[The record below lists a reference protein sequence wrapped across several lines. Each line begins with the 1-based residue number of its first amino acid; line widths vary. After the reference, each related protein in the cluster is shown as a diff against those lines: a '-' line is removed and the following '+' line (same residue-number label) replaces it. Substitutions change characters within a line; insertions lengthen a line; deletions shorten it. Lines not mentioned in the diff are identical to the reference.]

1 MNTSFRLHCLTSAIA
16 LLSAGASAQEAAP
29 GAASAAP
36 AAEAQSNKLE
46 QVVVTSQG
54 RKEML
59 QSVPVAVKAFSARQI
74 EAAGIKSTQDFMD
87 MTPNVSFDQ
96 SFTYGNSFVVIRGVS
111 EINNAD
117 SPVAVVVD
125 GVPQND
131 QKQLKMNLVDVAR
144 IEVLKGPQGS
154 LYGRNAVGGAIVID
168 TKQPSNELHGFAKLD
183 YSTGNTIDLNGGVSG
198 ALVKDKVL
206 FRLVGQSKTSD
217 GLITNTYRNAKADP
231 IGHDNTLRAKVMVLA
246 SEDVQLDFRASTNRF
261 QAGASWDNLIRDGNL
276 NARYAPTSNIL
287 GQSVGGTDEFTFKA
301 DIETRLGTLTAIT
314 NRTHLTE
321 KFASDGDFSNPSEP
335 LGGIAG
341 ALNRGQGKDRR
352 IRMTSQ
358 EVRLTSPSNRPLRWI
373 AGLYYLEK
381 DLDWTEKSF
390 ADTNGDPWQY
400 EAAATTRHNDFKNK
414 ASAVFGQVEYDLNP
428 LTKLAAGL
436 RYDRDERKRIDLL
449 KNNAEVDA
457 SFGSWQPKLT
467 LTRKL
472 GADALGYATYST
484 GFRSGGFN
492 TTAADNPVFKAENL
506 RNLEAGYKG
515 SFLDGRLSFNAAAFY
530 SHSTD
535 FQYFYIKVLPGNIL
549 SGRIGNI
556 DKVTIKGLDLDFRY
570 LAAQGL
576 EFDGGLGLTDSRIK
590 ANAAEP
596 TTVGNHT
603 PKNSPWKATFGAQ
616 YSTALGQGLSGLAR
630 LDVEVRSRK
639 YWHPDNVLV
648 SDGVTLLNARLG
660 VHNANDTW
668 SATLYGRNLGNRFYY
683 ADVNGKTYNGWGAPI
698 VAIGSRGTPRV
709 LGVELSFKM

>member
-1 MNTSFRLHCLTSAIA
+1 MSTSFRRHCLASAIA
-16 LLSAGASAQEAAP
+16 LMSAGASAQDTAAGAPPPATEAR
-29 GAASAAP
+29 
-36 AAEAQSNKLE
+36 SNKLE

-74 EAAGIKSTQDFMD
+74 EDAGIKSTQDFMD
-87 MTPNVSFDQ
+87 LTPNVSFDQ

-168 TKQPSNELHGFAKLD
+168 TKQPANELQGFAKLD
-183 YSTGNTIDLNGGVSG
+183 YSTGNTVDLNGGVSG

-206 FRLVGQSKTSD
+206 FRIVGQSKTSH
-217 GLITNTYRNAKADP
+217 GLVTNSYRNAKADP
-231 IGHDNTLRAKVMVLA
+231 IGHDNTLRAKLMVLA

-276 NARYAPTSNIL
+276 NARYAPTSNVL

-301 DIETRLGTLTAIT
+301 DVETRLGTLTAIT
-314 NRTHLTE
+314 NHTRLTE
-321 KFASDGDFSNPSEP
+321 KFASDGDFSNPDDP

-341 ALNRGQGKDRR
+341 PLSRGQGKDRR

-358 EVRLTSPSNRPLRWI
+358 EIRLTSPGDRPLRWI
-373 AGLYYLEK
+373 AGLYYLAK
-381 DLDWTEKSF
+381 DLDWTEKSY
-390 ADTNGDPWQY
+390 ADTTGLPWQY
-400 EAAATTRHNDFKNK
+400 ESVPTTRRNDFKNK
-414 ASAVFGQVEYDLNP
+414 ASAVFGQIEYDLDP

-436 RYDRDERKRIDLL
+436 RYDHDARQRIDLL
-449 KNNAEVDA
+449 NGNTTVDA
-457 SFGSWQPKLT
+457 GFDAWQPKLT

-472 GADALGYATYST
+472 GAEALGYATYST

-515 SFLDGRLSFNAAAFY
+515 SFLDGRLSLNAAAFY

-535 FQYFYIKVLPGNIL
+535 FQYFYIKVLPGPVL

-576 EFDGGLGLTDSRIK
+576 EFDGGLGLAGSRIK

-596 TTVGNHT
+596 ATVGNHT

-616 YSTALGQGLSGLAR
+616 YSTALGQGLAGQAR

-660 VHNANDTW
+660 VRDARDRW

-698 VAIGSRGTPRV
+698 DAIGSRGTPRV
-709 LGVELSFKM
+709 VGIELSVKM